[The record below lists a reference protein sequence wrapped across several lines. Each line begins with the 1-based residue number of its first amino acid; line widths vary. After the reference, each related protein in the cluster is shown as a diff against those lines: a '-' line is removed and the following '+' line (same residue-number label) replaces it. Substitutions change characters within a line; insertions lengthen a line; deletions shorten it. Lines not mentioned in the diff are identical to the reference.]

1 MEENRVEINVEKE
14 DPVDINKL
22 IQYIY
27 NLSSTNMGVRY
38 LNKFL
43 LDQCPRAMQYIS
55 FEQLRGQTVV
65 VDISIYLYKF
75 KAIDDLLNLI
85 RKMLVDFV
93 TYNIHAIFIFDGK
106 PKQNKQ
112 HELILR
118 KEQKEKAWVQYKQLS
133 ENNCNTEQLQLLKQ
147 QCTKINILDVK
158 NVKQV
163 MDTMGF
169 KYTVA
174 PHEADELCAKLSVQN
189 QMYCMSDDMDMLVY
203 GCNRVLRNVN
213 FDTKTAT
220 LYKLDDILQYLKLS
234 YDDFKR
240 LCVLSGTDYYKSN
253 KNILFKIY
261 SSYRNST
268 STNLYE
274 WLKLNNIRVNFDLL
288 ETICNDFNISGMQYE
303 YLEEM
308 MHNLK

>member
-1 MEENRVEINVEKE
+1 
-14 DPVDINKL
+14 
-22 IQYIY
+22 
-27 NLSSTNMGVRY
+27 MGVRY

-43 LDQCPRAMQYIS
+43 HDQCPRGMQHVT
-55 FEQLRGQTVV
+55 FEQLRGKTIV

-75 KAIDDLLNLI
+75 KAIDDLIMLI
-85 RKMLVDFV
+85 QKMLLDFKY
-93 TYNIHAIFIFDGK
+93 YNIHGIFIFDGK

-112 HELILR
+112 QELVFR
-118 KEQKEKAWVQYKQLS
+118 KEQKEKAWQSYKKLIDT
-133 ENNCNTEQLQLLKQ
+133 NCNPEKLQLLKQ
-147 QCTKINILDVK
+147 QCTKINITDVK
-158 NVKQV
+158 NVKQI
-163 MDTMGF
+163 MDTLGF

-174 PHEADELCAKLSVQN
+174 PHEADELCAKISIKQ

-220 LYKLDDILQYLKLS
+220 LYKLDDILKYLHLS

-261 SSYRNST
+261 SEYRQQTTN
-268 STNLYE
+268 TNLYE
-274 WLKLNNIRVNFDLL
+274 WLKLSNITLNYELL
-288 ETICNDFNISGMQYE
+288 ETICNDFNISSLQYE
-303 YLEEM
+303 YLNDII
-308 MHNLK
+308 HTFIPVK